1 MLPSNSLAILGV
13 YDRPALSRPDDV
25 GELLLT
31 HRLWNVDN
39 DEVPIPDG
47 MGTSLQGANLQQL
60 E

>member
-1 MLPSNSLAILGV
+1 MMWANYYSLIG
-13 YDRPALSRPDDV
+13 Y
-25 GELLLT
+25 GT
-31 HRLWNVDN
+31 VDN